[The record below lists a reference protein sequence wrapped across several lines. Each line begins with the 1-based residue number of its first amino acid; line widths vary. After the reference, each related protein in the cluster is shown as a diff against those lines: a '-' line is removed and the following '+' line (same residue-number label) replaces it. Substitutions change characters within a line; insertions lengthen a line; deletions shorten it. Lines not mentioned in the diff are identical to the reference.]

1 MVSQVARCNFDSW
14 RRLSWPRLLLFFV
27 LIDLFLQFLQIIYHL
42 PCVCCELTTALCQQ
56 LILKRGKVGLI
67 LARALLAVSLLK
79 EANVIL
85 FLLLENWFLD
95 RLKETLHDGGV
106 DHWPDDGLRSD

>member
-1 MVSQVARCNFDSW
+1 M
-14 RRLSWPRLLLFFV
+14 
-27 LIDLFLQFLQIIYHL
+27 
-42 PCVCCELTTALCQQ
+42 
-56 LILKRGKVGLI
+56 KRGEVGLT

-106 DHWPDDGLRSD
+106 GHWSDDGLRSDYLLCFFCQIASLAVPIVFNHNGFLG